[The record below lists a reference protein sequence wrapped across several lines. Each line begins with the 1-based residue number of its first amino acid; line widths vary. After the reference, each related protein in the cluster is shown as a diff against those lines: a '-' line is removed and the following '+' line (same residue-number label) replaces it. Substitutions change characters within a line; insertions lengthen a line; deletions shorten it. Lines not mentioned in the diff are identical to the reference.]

1 MIFIHK
7 NFNININIIPVHT
20 LKAYGDSGGLAPFF
34 LNLGA
39 KCRFT
44 VVKAPSALV
53 IVKYEDR

>member
-1 MIFIHK
+1 MITIAPLIYAGK
-7 NFNININIIPVHT
+7 VIPVHT
-20 LKAYGDSGGLAPFF
+20 LKAYGGSGGLAPFV

-44 VVKAPSALV
+44 VGKVPYVLV